1 MKRKYNWPSHIF
13 NFLAVILG
21 VYLGFYINERAKIGQ
36 DKKESVALMNS
47 LVSDLSGDIKIYN
60 NFEIPE
66 NREQMQNIERLLGLL
81 QTDSID
87 AISSQLATVFQ
98 VENCAPS
105 TSTYSSMKASGKLGL
120 IDNLALQK
128 KLSDYYEGIAIE
140 SVKKG
145 EFQVE
150 YFTSQLLPWLTNNVD
165 LIEMRVLN
173 ENELVPL
180 RNKLIIY
187 LSLIDQKLNSYQML
201 VDDSEKVKQKIE
213 AVLESK

>member
-1 MKRKYNWPSHIF
+1 M
-13 NFLAVILG
+13 
-21 VYLGFYINERAKIGQ
+21 
-36 DKKESVALMNS
+36 
-47 LVSDLSGDIKIYN
+47 VSDLSGDIKIYN

-105 TSTYSSMKASGKLGL
+105 TSTYSSMKASGKLGI
-120 IDNLALQK
+120 IDDLALQK

-173 ENELVPL
+173 ENELLPL

-187 LSLIDQKLNSYQML
+187 LSLIDQKVNSYQML
-201 VDDSEKVKQKIE
+201 VDDSEKVKQQIE
-213 AVLESK
+213 ALLESK